1 MIEFV
6 GVFGRIKTCN
16 IATVWLPISFDENGI
31 PLIRYRKEW
40 TKDE

>member
-16 IATVWLPISFDENGI
+16 ITTVWLPISFDENGI
-31 PLIRYRKEW
+31 PLIRYRREW
-40 TKDE
+40 TENE